1 MNLISFDRMEPE
13 KGYMLLRD
21 FRKEDNNKILI
32 IRTQRTGAMSN
43 QTLNRNSGFMQYIFK
58 KSMRVNLPRTSSEM
72 ATVGRAVSRADLQ
85 PGDMVFFSPGGRRI
99 SHVGMYIGNGRM
111 VHAPRTGK
119 NIEITS
125 IASGYWA
132 KYYTTA
138 RRVSNSDRF
147 R

>member
-1 MNLISFDRMEPE
+1 M
-13 KGYMLLRD
+13 GLLGVAYRFGGNSPVSGLD
-21 FRKEDNNKILI
+21 C
-32 IRTQRTGAMSN
+32 
-43 QTLNRNSGFMQYIFK
+43 SGFMQYIFK